1 MRVYLALGSNL
12 GDRSGNLADA
22 IEALGCHEDI
32 QICTISSCYET
43 EPLGEAAQPQFLNMA
58 VEIETETTPLELLKV
73 VKDIEV
79 RLGRRPARRWGPREI
94 DIDLILWGPERVET
108 EELTLPHADF
118 RQRAFVLAPLAEIA
132 PDAVDPVTGKTVR
145 ELAAS
150 PNALGRTEKRGPV
163 APTP

>member
-1 MRVYLALGSNL
+1 MRVHLALGSNL
-12 GDRSGNLADA
+12 GDRSRNLAA
-22 IEALGCHEDI
+22 AVEALGCHENI
-32 QICTISSCYET
+32 RVHGISSCYET

-58 VEIETETTPLELLKV
+58 VEIETEMAPLELLKA

-94 DIDLILWGPERVET
+94 DIDLILWGPERVKM
-108 EELTLPHADF
+108 EELTLPHAEF

-150 PNALGRTEKRGPV
+150 PDARGRVEKRGPV